1 MTVGDQFDRPFR
13 DLRISVTDRCNF
25 RCPYCMP
32 KEAFGPDHRFLPRD
46 ELLTYEEIEQVT
58 RIFVGLGV
66 SKVRITG
73 GEPLLRRDLPK
84 LVSQLIAI
92 EGLNDLTITT
102 NGVLLRQLCQP
113 LRNAGLTRITV
124 SLDSLDD
131 QTFRV
136 MNDVDV
142 PVAKVLDG
150 IEAACD
156 SGLAPI
162 KINTVVQRG
171 VNDNTFVDLAR
182 YFRGRGPIVRF
193 IEYMDVGTT
202 NGWRL
207 DEVVPAREIIE
218 KINAEFPIEPIE
230 PGYSGEVAR
239 RWRYRDGHGEIGV
252 IASVSKPFC
261 STCTRM
267 RLSPEGQLYT
277 CLFASNGHDLRAL
290 VRGRASDETIAN
302 FIADIW
308 RRRDDQYS
316 QLRSAQTLQMPR
328 IEMSYI
334 GG

>member
-32 KEAFGPDHRFLPRD
+32 KQAFGPDHRFLPRD

-58 RIFVGLGV
+58 RIFVDLGV

-84 LVSQLIAI
+84 LVSRLVAI
-92 EGLNDLTITT
+92 DGLNDLTITT

-113 LRNAGLTRITV
+113 LRDAGLTRITV

-150 IEAACD
+150 IEAAYD
-156 SGLAPI
+156 SGLDPI

-202 NGWRL
+202 NGWHL
-207 DEVVPAREIIE
+207 DEVVPAHEIIE
-218 KINAEFPIEPIE
+218 KINAEFPIEPID
-230 PGYSGEVAR
+230 PSYSGEVAR

-316 QLRSAQTLQMPR
+316 QIRSAQTLQMPR